1 MGREF
6 HLTEVKTKKDIREF
20 HDLPSQ
26 IYRGDSNWIKPLTKE
41 IETVFNSFA
50 EHAVPQRRSHQMAS

>member
-1 MGREF
+1 MICGLMAGDF

-20 HDLPSQ
+20 HDLPSD

-41 IETVFNSFA
+41 IETVFNPSLN
-50 EHAVPQRRSHQMAS
+50 HAVP

>member
-1 MGREF
+1 MIFPHG
-6 HLTEVKTKKDIREF
+6 
-20 HDLPSQ
+20 

-50 EHAVPQRRSHQMAS
+50 EPAVPQRRGHQMAS